1 MLGAKGYQVVW
12 SNPHHQWALIESVY
26 SSTNTKNNTIYF
38 NPDSDVDLGLAA
50 EYQGIIRRRYD
61 FEFRHTL
68 LLGFG
73 GYSQQGYGTKPTA
86 QLQYR
91 HSWKRDK
98 ALEWFYGVG
107 LNYHPYDGDLELRET
122 LFGGVTWRFD

>member
-1 MLGAKGYQVVW
+1 L
-12 SNPHHQWALIESVY
+12 
-26 SSTNTKNNTIYF
+26 
-38 NPDSDVDLGLAA
+38 DLGLAA

-68 LLGFG
+68 LLGVG
-73 GYSQQGYGTKPTA
+73 GYSQQGFGTKPTA

-91 HSWKRDK
+91 HNWKRDK

-107 LNYHPYDGDLELRET
+107 LNYHPYDGDQELRET
-122 LFGGVTWRFD
+122 LFGGFTWRFD